1 MDYTWEDIV
10 RYLETFAGECVLY
23 YLLDNQLKL
32 AGFTEHVPAL
42 FGMTAEEYKKI
53 READTL
59 GGVLENDR
67 KKMERALEQTG
78 GTTGTADL
86 HIRENHTEKG
96 YLWYHIKIK
105 NIGKYQKNRL
115 IAVAYQEE
123 QAETEVMKGLLNEK
137 ESIVYLCDADNFE
150 LLYANAA
157 ALSRIGK
164 TNYHGHT
171 CYEFIKGLDKPCFHC
186 SNCQMRDRQDGIQ
199 EQYDKNAGRWYR
211 KECRLMEF
219 YGRKAYLF
227 SIDDITEEKQR
238 RMQLQEDNTLI
249 ERITRVVFEFIAL
262 IDINNRTIQF
272 RDINEKLEN
281 VAPTKTEKYDEDILY
296 AIEMMVIPK
305 EQEYCLRCASIE
317 NLVAQLEKMEL
328 YSYTWTQ
335 PERNGKNSR
344 KMLEFCW
351 FNDRHDKIIAMKSD
365 ITKTYQEEQRQM
377 EQLRMA
383 TEEARKASSAKSDF
397 LSRISHDMRTPLN
410 GIIGLTRLMRNET
423 DVNKMKEK
431 LEQMELSG
439 DYLLHLI
446 NDTLDVGK
454 IESGKMELRPVVCDG
469 RKFFES
475 TLALV
480 RPNLEEKEISLEV
493 HAQGLPFTMLYL
505 DVGRLEQLSMNIL
518 GNAIKFTPRGG
529 KIDFYIENLSS
540 HNGILRDRVTVRDT
554 GIGISSE
561 FLPHIFEPFSQ
572 EHGASTS
579 QYQGTGLGMTIAKQI
594 VELMGG
600 EISIQSEPGKGTEV
614 TFTLDLPV
622 ATQEQINKSR
632 SRAVVSEIG
641 NSLVGR
647 RVLLCE
653 DNPLNAE
660 IASLLLTEAGCISV
674 HAENGK
680 QGVALFQDR
689 PEQFDVIL
697 MDIRMPVMDGL
708 EAAKAIRSIDSDKA
722 RNIPIIALTANAYEE
737 DVQKCLEA
745 GMNAHI
751 AKPLEPERMYRVM
764 AKYLRSER

>member
-1 MDYTWEDIV
+1 MDYTWEDIE

-32 AGFTEHVPAL
+32 AGFTQQVPAL
-42 FGMTAEEYKKI
+42 FGMSAEKYAAI
-53 READTL
+53 READAL

-67 KKMERALEQTG
+67 GIIGRALEQSEKEKG
-78 GTTGTADL
+78 AVDL
-86 HIRENHTEKG
+86 QIREKHAERG

-105 NIGKYQKNRL
+105 NIGTYQKNRL
-115 IAVAYQEE
+115 IAVAYQEGK
-123 QAETEVMKGLLNEK
+123 AETEIMKGLLDEK

-150 LLYANAA
+150 LLYANQA

-164 TNYHGHT
+164 TDYQGHT
-171 CYEFIKGLDKPCFHC
+171 CYEFIKSFDKPCFHC
-186 SNCQMRDRQDGIQ
+186 HDCQMRDRQKGIQ
-199 EQYDKNAGRWYR
+199 EQYDKNDGRWYR
-211 KECRLMEF
+211 KECRHMEF
-219 YGRKAYLF
+219 YGRRAYLF
-227 SIDDITEEKQR
+227 SIDDITEEKQLCT
-238 RMQLQEDNTLI
+238 QLQEDNTLI
-249 ERITRVVFEFIAL
+249 ERITRAVFEFIAL

-272 RDINEKLEN
+272 RNINEKSEN
-281 VAPTKTEKYDEDILY
+281 AAPTKTEKYDEDILY

-305 EQEYCLRCASIE
+305 EQEYCRQCASIE
-317 NLVAQLEKMEL
+317 NLVAQLEKMDL

-335 PERNGKNSR
+335 PEKNGKYSR

-365 ITKTYQEEQRQM
+365 ITKTYQEEQRKI
-377 EQLRMA
+377 EQLHLA
-383 TEEARKASSAKSDF
+383 TEAARKASSAKSDF

-410 GIIGLTRLMRNET
+410 GIIGLTRMMRNET
-423 DVNKMKEK
+423 DVDKMKEK

-439 DYLLHLI
+439 KYLLHLI

-469 RKFFES
+469 RKFFEN

-480 RPNLEEKEISLEV
+480 RPNLEEKEITLEI
-493 HAQGLPFTMLYL
+493 HADGLPFTMLYL

-540 HNGILRDRVTVRDT
+540 HNGVLRDRVRVRDT
-554 GIGISSE
+554 GIGISAQ

-600 EISIQSEPGKGTEV
+600 EISIKSEPGKGTEV
-614 TFTLDLPV
+614 SFTLDLPI
-622 ATQEQINKSR
+622 ATEEQINQSR
-632 SRAVVSEIG
+632 SRAVIAETG

-660 IASLLLTEAGCISV
+660 IVSLLLTEAGCISV

-680 QGVALFQDR
+680 QGVELFTKK
-689 PEQFDVIL
+689 PEQFDIIL

-708 EAAKAIRSIDSDKA
+708 EAARKIRSIDSDKA
-722 RNIPIIALTANAYEE
+722 RSIPIIALTANAYEE
-737 DVQKCLEA
+737 DVRKCLAA

-751 AKPLEPERMYRVM
+751 AKPLEPEQMYRVM
-764 AKYLRSER
+764 AKYLRPAR